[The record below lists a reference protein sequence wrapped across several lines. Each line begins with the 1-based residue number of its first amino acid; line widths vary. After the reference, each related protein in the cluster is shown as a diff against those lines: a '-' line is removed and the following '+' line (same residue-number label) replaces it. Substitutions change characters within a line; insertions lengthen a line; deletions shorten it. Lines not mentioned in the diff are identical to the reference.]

1 MGMNA
6 QAKIRR
12 SAQTMAYG
20 SKGGRLLRAI
30 GSYFAADLL
39 GVLGVA
45 LFSIL
50 LGRLR
55 GAEELGV
62 FSFAMALGTLAQ
74 VFTDANYQLTLPQQV
89 ARTGELTAL
98 TEAQAAKLVLWL
110 PAFAAVLAVAAASGQ
125 PQVVF
130 VTAVALF
137 AGLLHSVGD
146 TLMAGL
152 RGAGQQERAARII
165 AVSSTI
171 GASAAVA
178 GLFAQMPLA
187 LLVLLN
193 GVATALPRVA
203 WGAQALHSVHPEWNP
218 WLELQRL
225 WRLRPSGAVE
235 LLQRLGAL
243 LRERFGWMAFGFLTV
258 LFMRYGVLLLGWVGT
273 PAAVGV
279 YSAAQRFLM
288 VLRMLPGAVLVVLLP
303 EFARNPDRASLRQG
317 IALSLLVAAAVVL
330 PLWIAAPVLMELTF
344 AIEEAVLPLRLM
356 LLSFPAVLL
365 SHLLEAYV
373 LALPGTQHRL
383 VRAMV
388 LILLAMLPVTLLGYA
403 VGGVPAV
410 ALAYTV
416 MEVLYMGAVA
426 WSAWSGR

>member
-1 MGMNA
+1 
-6 QAKIRR
+6 
-12 SAQTMAYG
+12 
-20 SKGGRLLRAI
+20 
-30 GSYFAADLL
+30 
-39 GVLGVA
+39 
-45 LFSIL
+45 
-50 LGRLR
+50 
-55 GAEELGV
+55 
-62 FSFAMALGTLAQ
+62 
-74 VFTDANYQLTLPQQV
+74 
-89 ARTGELTAL
+89 
-98 TEAQAAKLVLWL
+98 
-110 PAFAAVLAVAAASGQ
+110 
-125 PQVVF
+125 
-130 VTAVALF
+130 
-137 AGLLHSVGD
+137 
-146 TLMAGL
+146 
-152 RGAGQQERAARII
+152 
-165 AVSSTI
+165 
-171 GASAAVA
+171 
-178 GLFAQMPLA
+178 
-187 LLVLLN
+187 
-193 GVATALPRVA
+193 
-203 WGAQALHSVHPEWNP
+203 
-218 WLELQRL
+218 
-225 WRLRPSGAVE
+225 LRPSGAVE

-373 LALPGTQHRL
+373 LTLPGTQHRL